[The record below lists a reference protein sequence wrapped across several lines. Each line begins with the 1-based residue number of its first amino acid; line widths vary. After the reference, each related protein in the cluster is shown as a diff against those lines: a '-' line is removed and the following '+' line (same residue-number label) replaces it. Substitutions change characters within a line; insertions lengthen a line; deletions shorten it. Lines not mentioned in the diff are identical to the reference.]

1 MMKFV
6 AMFINLQL
14 SELVCSIMSTMILL
28 LLFIASSI
36 REKTFDHLH
45 IMLMLP
51 RVIKIVGL
59 LAGVNG
65 VFARFSKLYH

>member
-1 MMKFV
+1 
-6 AMFINLQL
+6 
-14 SELVCSIMSTMILL
+14 MSTMILL

-36 REKTFDHLH
+36 WEKTFDHLH